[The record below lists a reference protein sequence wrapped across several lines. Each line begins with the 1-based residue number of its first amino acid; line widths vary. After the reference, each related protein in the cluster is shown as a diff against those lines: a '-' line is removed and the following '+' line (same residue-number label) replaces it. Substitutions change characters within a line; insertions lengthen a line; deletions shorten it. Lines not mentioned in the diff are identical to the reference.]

1 MEGKD
6 WVSICS
12 ASVCKRATSGVSEK
26 TGCYFQDRT
35 IASSHSSDEDVLKRH
50 RAMFD
55 RRVTMGR
62 ITGSL
67 ERQLWW

>member
-1 MEGKD
+1 MQ
-6 WVSICS
+6 VY
-12 ASVCKRATSGVSEK
+12 VSEQLLVSLK
-26 TGCYFQDRT
+26 RLAAISRTGLSPVL
-35 IASSHSSDEDVLKRH
+35 ISSDEDVLKRH

-55 RRVTMGR
+55 RRDTMGR